1 LTSSKL
7 RELQVELTVAA
18 VVVAREKGKG
28 KGKGKEAGGR
38 VTMGAMAAARK
49 HTSMARCGTQF

>member
-1 LTSSKL
+1 
-7 RELQVELTVAA
+7 